1 MGIRNDEVNMS
12 ILLENVTKRYGQ
24 LTVVNDVSLEIKD
37 GEFFVLLGSSGSGKT
52 TVLNIIAGLV
62 PSDSG
67 RILLHG
73 REVSDLPPQKRN
85 TGFVFQNYALFEYM
99 TVAENIEFGLQVRK
113 VEKKVRQRKRDE
125 LLELVGLV
133 GLGNRLPRQLSGGQQ
148 QRVALARALALE
160 PDVLLLDEPL
170 GALDAKIRIELR
182 RSLKKIQRE
191 FGVAAILVTHDQEEA
206 FDLADRIGVMSYGRL
221 IEVGTPQN
229 LYQQPQTEF
238 VASFLGTANILLGQT
253 RGEQI
258 QIGPRV
264 FNLSESAS
272 QFSPDGRVQVV
283 FRPEDIALAASQDE
297 LGCTPLGEG
306 TVTNLGF
313 NGPTENIRLEL
324 KAIPGVRAIAPVVP
338 FGNPN
343 IIIDASRP
351 PEKTGDFPLALSQ
364 KAWVGIRRLHALSHP
379 GLHFLVA
386 TDGSL
391 RSQSAISLGGYL
403 ARMAHA
409 RMTLLGVGK
418 EQSLL
423 DAYLQD
429 ARKQIGS
436 GMAAIEVR
444 TDIAPAPVS
453 IARSVEANPVDLV
466 ILGWRPIE
474 GMSLAEQIL
483 QDGEHHLLLAA
494 HPGARINKALVCVAS
509 GEPGKDDVLFAGRL
523 LRHFGASATLL
534 TVLNKAPDSDQQK
547 RQVERFMADGVHT
560 LEMFGMNAQSK
571 LRQGI
576 PAKEILQEIKEG
588 QFDLVIMGAPLP
600 QQDGRIA
607 LSGVIEDVAK
617 EAENCSLLIVRS
629 HHHKSITFFDKPEF
643 KFKVKK
649 EN

>member
-1 MGIRNDEVNMS
+1 MS

-24 LTVVNDVSLEIKD
+24 LTVVNDVSLEVKD

-62 PSDSG
+62 PPDSG

-73 REVSDLPPQKRN
+73 REVSNLPPQKRN

-113 VEKKVRQRKRDE
+113 VGKKVRQRKRDE

-133 GLGNRLPRQLSGGQQ
+133 GLGERLPRQLSGGQQ

-170 GALDAKIRIELR
+170 GALDAKIRVELR
-182 RSLKKIQRE
+182 RSLKSIQRE
-191 FGVAAILVTHDQEEA
+191 FGVAAILVTHDQDEA

-221 IEVGTPQN
+221 IEVGTPQD
-229 LYQQPQTEF
+229 LYQRPQTEF

-253 RGEQI
+253 KGEQI
-258 QIGPRV
+258 QIGPRI
-264 FNLSESAS
+264 FNITDETAR
-272 QFSPDGRVQVV
+272 FSPDGRVQVV
-283 FRPEDIALAASQDE
+283 FRPEDLALAAEPDQ

-306 TVTNLGF
+306 KVTGLGF
-313 NGPTENIRLEL
+313 NGPTEHVRLEL
-324 KAIPGVRAIAPVVP
+324 SSIPGVRAIAPVVP

-351 PEKTGDFPLALSQ
+351 PEQTIAFPLAVNQ

-379 GLHFLVA
+379 GLNFLVT

-391 RSQSAISLGGYL
+391 RSQSAVSLGGYL

-418 EQSLL
+418 DQSLL

-436 GMAAIEVR
+436 GMASIDVR

-453 IARSVEANPVDLV
+453 IAKSVEANPVDLV
-466 ILGWRPIE
+466 IIGWRPME

-483 QDGEHHLLLAA
+483 QVGDHHLLLAA
-494 HPGARINKALVCVAS
+494 HPGAHFDKALICVAS

-534 TVLNKAPDSDQQK
+534 TVLNKAPDSEQQK
-547 RQVERFMADGVHT
+547 SQFERFIVGGVHT
-560 LEMFGMNAQSK
+560 LEMFGVSAQSK
-571 LRQGI
+571 IRQGNPPI
-576 PAKEILQEIKEG
+576 EILQEIKES

-600 QQDGRIA
+600 QQGGRIV

-629 HHHKSITFFDKPEF
+629 HYHKNSTVFD
-643 KFKVKK
+643 
-649 EN
+649 

>member
-1 MGIRNDEVNMS
+1 MS

-24 LTVVNDVSLEIKD
+24 LIVVNDVSLEVKD

-62 PSDSG
+62 QSDSG

-73 REVSDLPPQKRN
+73 REVSNLPPQKRN

-99 TVAENIEFGLQVRK
+99 TVAENIEFGLEVRK
-113 VEKKVRQRKRDE
+113 VEKKIRQRKRDE

-191 FGVAAILVTHDQEEA
+191 LGVAAILVTHDQEEA

-221 IEVGTPQN
+221 IEVGTPQD
-229 LYQQPQTEF
+229 LYQRPQTEF

-253 RGEQI
+253 KGEQI
-258 QIGPRV
+258 QIGPHV
-264 FNLSESAS
+264 FNLTDEAAAR
-272 QFSPDGRVQVV
+272 FSPDGRAQVV
-283 FRPEDIALAASQDE
+283 FRPEDIALAAEKDD

-306 TVTNLGF
+306 VVTGLGF

-324 KAIPGVRAIAPVVP
+324 PAIPGARAIAPAVP

-343 IIIDASRP
+343 ILIDASRP
-351 PEKTGDFPLALSQ
+351 PEQSTAFPLTVNQ

-391 RSQSAISLGGYL
+391 RSQSALSLGGYL

-418 EQSLL
+418 EQALL
-423 DAYLQD
+423 EAYLQD

-436 GMAAIEVR
+436 GMASVEVR
-444 TDIAPAPVS
+444 TDPAPAPVS
-453 IARSVEANPVDLV
+453 IAKSVQANPVDLV

-474 GMSLAEQIL
+474 GLSLAEQIL
-483 QDGEHHLLLAA
+483 QLGDHHLLLAA
-494 HPGARINKALVCVAS
+494 HPGVRIEKALVCVAS
-509 GEPGKDDVLFAGRL
+509 GEPGKDDVLFAGRF

-534 TVLNKAPDSDQQK
+534 TVLANGPARESQTS
-547 RQVERFMADGVHT
+547 QVERFLAGGVHT
-560 LEMFGMNAQSK
+560 LEMFGVGAQSK
-571 LRQGI
+571 LRRGNSH
-576 PAKEILQEIKEG
+576 KEILQEIKEG
-588 QFDLVIMGAPLP
+588 QFDLVIMGTPLP
-600 QQDGRIA
+600 EQDGRIS
-607 LSGVIEDVAK
+607 LNGIVEEVAR
-617 EAENCSLLIVRS
+617 ETENCSFLIVRS
-629 HHHKSITFFDKPEF
+629 NHHKSITFFDKPEF
-643 KFKVKK
+643 KYKVKK